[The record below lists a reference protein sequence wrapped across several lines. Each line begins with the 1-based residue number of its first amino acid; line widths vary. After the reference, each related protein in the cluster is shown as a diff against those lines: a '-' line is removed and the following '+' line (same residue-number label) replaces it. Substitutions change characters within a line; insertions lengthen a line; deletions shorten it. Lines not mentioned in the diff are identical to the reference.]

1 MADGR
6 IEQGGYVP
14 SSSGSAANPP
24 KASGVAKGG
33 APAAD
38 GEGATT
44 FAIGKL
50 AVGPGDVVVLRSARV
65 LSRETAAA
73 LRETLAEVFPANKV
87 VVLDGGMTLEIVE
100 PKTCGHSRTEYLPV
114 PSPNLAQ
121 ERCTLCGDYLGLVD
135 LLARAEVEIERTA
148 R

>member
-24 KASGVAKGG
+24 KASGVTKDG

-50 AVGPGDVVVLRSARV
+50 AVGPGDVVVLRSA
-65 LSRETAAA
+65 SRLTHGVAAA
-73 LRETLAEVFPANKV
+73 LRETFAHLFPANKV
-87 VVLDGGMTLEIVE
+87 GVLHDGMILEIVE
-100 PKTCGHSRTEYLPV
+100 PKTCAHPQVEYLPV

-121 ERCTLCGDYLGLVD
+121 ERCTVCGHYLRLVD
-135 LLARAEVEIERTA
+135 ANRAEVEIERTA